1 MPKVLILGAR
11 APVAL
16 DHARRFAH
24 QGWTVCV
31 GDSISCRLSGWSQAV
46 TTSIKLAS
54 PRFDPAQFITDLRQ
68 AIDRHAID
76 LVIPTCEEVFFLS
89 RYRSA
94 LPSSCRVA
102 VSDFEILRQLHSK
115 WEFQSLARTAGGQPP
130 ASTLVSS
137 LAQAREWAA
146 GKPLVLKPEFSRFG
160 VHVRIYPQGMPSQ
173 AAELPPMGRWVA
185 QEYCAGTELCSY
197 SIADQGRLLA
207 HAVYRPA
214 YRLHTSASYYFDQHV
229 EQQASSAIQA
239 FAATL
244 VQQLQFTG
252 QISFDW
258 IAADGQ
264 QPRVLECNPRA
275 ISGVHLFAMQDALP
289 AAFTGSA
296 DQCVVP
302 SNSRARMIAPVMR
315 SAGLLQA
322 LRRGQFAGWC
332 SDAARA
338 DDVLRIGSDAMPILG
353 ALVDMTSFTTTALRR
368 GCTLREAATSDI
380 EWDGEELAWA

>member
-24 QGWTVCV
+24 QGWTVYV
-31 GDSISCRLSGWSQAV
+31 ADSISCRLSGWSQAV
-46 TTSIKLAS
+46 KASIRLAS
-54 PRFDPAQFITDLRQ
+54 PRFDPARFIADLRHT
-68 AIDRHAID
+68 IETHAID

-94 LPSSCRVA
+94 LPASCRVA

-115 WEFQSLARTAGGQPP
+115 WEFQSLARAAGGHPP
-130 ASTLVSS
+130 ASALVDN

-160 VHVRIYPQGMPSQ
+160 VHVRIYPQGMPLQ
-173 AAELPPMGRWVA
+173 APALPALGRWVA

-207 HAVYRPA
+207 HALYRPA
-214 YRLHTSASYYFDQHV
+214 YRLHTSSSYYFDHHV
-229 EQQASSAIQA
+229 EQHASAAIQT
-239 FAATL
+239 FVKTL

-264 QPRVLECNPRA
+264 HPRVLECNPRA
-275 ISGVHLFAMQDALP
+275 ISGVHLFAMHDALP

-296 DQCVVP
+296 GQCITP
-302 SNSRARMIAPVMR
+302 TASRARMIAPLMR
-315 SAGLLQA
+315 SAGMLQA
-322 LRRGQFAGWC
+322 AMRGGFSGWRR
-332 SDAARA
+332 DASRA
-338 DDVLRIGSDAMPILG
+338 DDVLRVGADAMPILG
-353 ALVDMTSFTTTALRR
+353 ALMDMASFTKTAMLR